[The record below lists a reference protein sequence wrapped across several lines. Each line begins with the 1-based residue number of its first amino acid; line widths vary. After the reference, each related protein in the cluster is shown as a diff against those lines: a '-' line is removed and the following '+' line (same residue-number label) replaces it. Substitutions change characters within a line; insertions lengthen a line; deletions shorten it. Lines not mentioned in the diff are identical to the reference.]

1 MGEEDAEKLEWRPL
15 RLERGVVYRCG
26 FAAGTAV
33 VIGYARVE
41 LDASGEAADEET
53 EPALNRLTW
62 SLVVLLVVDVAGE
75 DAEGS
80 SGLFLAI
87 AVTFERILRGRE
99 VASSTATLGSSERD
113 GWRAGLCWRL
123 RGPGPRAS
131 EEAAILL
138 GRNSDESDFVVLILG
153 TGCLVGDEGLAT
165 LGVRRRA
172 LELTL
177 ALGLVEINEV
187 VGDGGREETAGMKA
201 QVRNGLTL
209 RLSTTC
215 IFTLMPTR
223 SRRLFQSPCA
233 AGWTNRRGTQRGH
246 SSQHICPSCRPRR

>member
-1 MGEEDAEKLEWRPL
+1 LGEEDAEKLEWRPL

-33 VIGYARVE
+33 VIGYARVV
-41 LDASGEAADEET
+41 LGADGGEEA

-62 SLVVLLVVDVAGE
+62 SLAVDVADE

-87 AVTFERILRGRE
+87 VVTFERILGGRG
-99 VASSTATLGSSERD
+99 AGSLPGSSERD
-113 GWRAGLCWRL
+113 GWRAGLGWRL
-123 RGPGPRAS
+123 RRPGQRTS
-131 EEAAILL
+131 GEAASLL
-138 GRNSDESDFVVLILG
+138 GRNSDEIDLTL
-153 TGCLVGDEGLAT
+153 DT

-177 ALGLVEINEV
+177 ALGLVVVNEV

-201 QVRNGLTL
+201 QNGNGLTL

-215 IFTLMPTR
+215 SFTLMPTP
-223 SRRLFQSPCA
+223 SRRLFQSPRA
-233 AGWTNRRGTQRGH
+233 AGWTNRCGAQRGH
-246 SSQHICPSCRPRR
+246 SSQHICRPCRPRC

>member
-1 MGEEDAEKLEWRPL
+1 M
-15 RLERGVVYRCG
+15 YRCG

-177 ALGLVEINEV
+177 ALGLVEINEI

-201 QVRNGLTL
+201 QVRNG
-209 RLSTTC
+209 
-215 IFTLMPTR
+215 
-223 SRRLFQSPCA
+223 
-233 AGWTNRRGTQRGH
+233 
-246 SSQHICPSCRPRR
+246 

>member
-1 MGEEDAEKLEWRPL
+1 M
-15 RLERGVVYRCG
+15 YRCG

-41 LDASGEAADEET
+41 LDADGEAADEET

-80 SGLFLAI
+80 SGPFLAI
-87 AVTFERILRGRE
+87 VVTFERILGGRG
-99 VASSTATLGSSERD
+99 AGSLPGSSERD
-113 GWRAGLCWRL
+113 GWRAGLGWRL
-123 RGPGPRAS
+123 RRPGQRTS
-131 EEAAILL
+131 GEAASLL
-138 GRNSDESDFVVLILG
+138 GRNSDEIDLTL
-153 TGCLVGDEGLAT
+153 DT

-177 ALGLVEINEV
+177 ALGLVVVNEV

-201 QVRNGLTL
+201 QNGNGLTL

-215 IFTLMPTR
+215 SFTLMPTP
-223 SRRLFQSPCA
+223 SRRLFQSPRA
-233 AGWTNRRGTQRGH
+233 AGWTNRCGAQRGH
-246 SSQHICPSCRPRR
+246 SSQHICRPCRPRC